1 MLRPPPRS
9 TRPDTL
15 FPFTTLFRSRLGH
28 RLARRSA
35 QNLVRALALRLLE
48 LGRAVGLAHL
58 VLDLLLAHHQPLVA
72 LEPLHRH
79 VDQRDDDERSEEH
92 TSEIQSL
99 MRISY
104 AVFCFK
110 KNTRLITL
118 KRHKTT

>member
-35 QNLVRALALRLLE
+35 QTLVRALALRLLE

-72 LEPLHRH
+72 LEPFHRP
-79 VDQRDDDERSEEH
+79 VDQRDEDEPAGAHQHTVSDRLSGEADPDDKGDWKSVE
-92 TSEIQSL
+92 
-99 MRISY
+99 
-104 AVFCFK
+104 
-110 KNTRLITL
+110 
-118 KRHKTT
+118 